1 MVAQHVVESLPIVH
15 TPDGRALYG
24 QFELEREL
32 GRGGMGVVFLARKT
46 GQQGHIA
53 LKILS
58 PDMAGDR
65 ENVARFLRESQ
76 FMISLNHPNI
86 VRAYEVGMVEI
97 SFYLSMEYVA
107 GDDLHDRIAKNGFI
121 GPGEALRIMKETATA
136 LEYGA
141 SRNVV
146 HRDVKPENILI
157 SQNGTV
163 KLADMGLAVLAG
175 REDFRL
181 TAPGTLLGTPAYM
194 SPELAR
200 AERYV
205 DLRSDIYALGCS
217 FYHAITGSPPFVGS
231 MNPVVILQQHLNET
245 APLPSD
251 LVPGLDPKI
260 DLLLM
265 KCLEKRPE
273 DRYQSYP
280 ELIAAI
286 DGTFRACCLPKEGVV
301 PTRTIAMAAGRTP
314 TPRMRGMHNAL
325 TFED

>member
-1 MVAQHVVESLPIVH
+1 VVESLPIVH

-24 QFELEREL
+24 KFQLEQEL
-32 GRGGMGVVFLARKT
+32 GRGGMGVVFLAREAGRKEP
-46 GQQGHIA
+46 IA
-53 LKILS
+53 LKVLS

-65 ENVARFLRESQ
+65 ENVARFLREAQ
-76 FMISLNHPNI
+76 FMIALDHPNI
-86 VRAYEVGMVEI
+86 VRAYEVGVVEI

-107 GDDLHDRIAKNGFI
+107 GDDLHERMAENGFI
-121 GPGEALRIMKETATA
+121 EPGEALKIMKHTATA

-141 SRNVV
+141 ARGVI
-146 HRDVKPENILI
+146 HRDVKPENIMI
-157 SQNGTV
+157 STGGTV

-175 REDFRL
+175 SEDFRL
-181 TAPGTLLGTPAYM
+181 TAPGTFLGTPVYM

-205 DLRSDIYALGCS
+205 DLRSDIYALGCT
-217 FYHAITGSPPFVGS
+217 FYHAICGTPPHVGS

-245 APLPSD
+245 PALPST
-251 LVPGLDPKI
+251 LVQGLDPKI

-265 KCLEKRPE
+265 KCLEKNPD

-286 DGTFRACCLPKEGVV
+286 DGTFRACCFPKEGVV
-301 PTRTIAMAAGRTP
+301 PAKTMVMAVGRTP
-314 TPRMRGMHNAL
+314 TPRMRGMRNAL
-325 TFED
+325 SFED